1 MVARVHG
8 NKVKETRTRSRFR
21 IDVVQFIM
29 NYAGVC
35 TSVKIFVCVCVC
47 VCACVKR
54 EREREREKGKGGGVK
69 EYMYV

>member
-1 MVARVHG
+1 M
-8 NKVKETRTRSRFR
+8 KETRTRSRFR

-47 VCACVKR
+47 VCMCKER
-54 EREREREKGKGGGVK
+54 EREREREREGEGGGGVK